1 MNLSKIPDDVIINH
15 IIPYTYNIQPK
26 EILMDIKSFYIDYNI
41 INNVYIFDYNNVILL
56 RDLLFF
62 TEIYEYKKLINIFK
76 KHIFFKNYL
85 NIQICNYI
93 INNIELNIKINTD
106 RKVRFLIGLMTPFQR
121 TRFINKFILIDNL

>member
-1 MNLSKIPDDVIINH
+1 MNLSKIPDDIIINH

-26 EILMDIKSFYIDYNI
+26 ELLMDIKSFYIDYNI

-85 NIQICNYI
+85 NTRIYNYI
-93 INNIELNIKINTD
+93 INNIELNIKINTV

-121 TRFINKFILIDNL
+121 TQFINKFILIDNI

>member
-1 MNLSKIPDDVIINH
+1 MNLRKIPDDIIINH

-26 EILMDIKSFYIDYNI
+26 ELLMDIKSFYIDYNI

-85 NIQICNYI
+85 NTRIYNYI
-93 INNIELNIKINTD
+93 INNIELNIKINTV
-106 RKVRFLIGLMTPFQR
+106 RKVRFLIGLMIPFQR
-121 TRFINKFILIDNL
+121 TQFINKFILIDNI

>member
-1 MNLSKIPDDVIINH
+1 MNLSKIPDDIIINH

-26 EILMDIKSFYIDYNI
+26 ELLMDIKSFYIDYNI

-76 KHIFFKNYL
+76 KHIFLKNYL
-85 NIQICNYI
+85 NTRIYNYI
-93 INNIELNIKINTD
+93 INNIELNIKINTV

-121 TRFINKFILIDNL
+121 TQFINKFILIDNI